1 MGSRSG
7 ADRRSWPPTGPWPR
21 APLSSTS
28 ICSLGR
34 SIRISSPAS
43 ARATRCSA
51 TSARTSSFETSPVVS
66 GCRSTAVTSALART
80 GVIRPDPNDPSPLR
94 IDEVLVRKMLVLFI
108 RDETWKTRLKRAV
121 VGVSGGVDSA
131 VSVALASEALG
142 PENVLG
148 LFTPYRHSSQESRLH
163 ARAVSKQFGFTLE
176 EVPITAQVDAYFRAA
191 PVDESD
197 PRIRIRMGNKM
208 ARERKSI
215 EYDRSWPDGIVI
227 GTSNKT
233 ELLLGYGTQF
243 GDMACGINP
252 VGDLYKTQLRE
263 LALHLGVPE
272 AIVHKPPTA
281 ELWEGQT
288 DEGELGFTYADA
300 DLVLYHMVDRRLRP
314 AVLVE
319 HGFDGQLGTRI
330 RELLRRNH
338 YKRVMPLIA
347 KLSLRT
353 VGHDFL
359 YPRDWEAD

>member
-1 MGSRSG
+1 V
-7 ADRRSWPPTGPWPR
+7 
-21 APLSSTS
+21 
-28 ICSLGR
+28 
-34 SIRISSPAS
+34 
-43 ARATRCSA
+43 TRVL
-51 TSARTSSFETSPVVS
+51 T
-66 GCRSTAVTSALART
+66 RT
-80 GVIRPDPNDPSPLR
+80 GVIRPDPKDASPLR

-108 RDETWKTRLKRAV
+108 RDETAKAHLRRGV

-131 VSVALASEALG
+131 VAVALACEALG
-142 PENVLG
+142 PERVLG
-148 LFTPYRHSSQESRLH
+148 LFTPYRASSDESRRH
-163 ARAVSKQFGFTLE
+163 AQEIARKFGFTLE
-176 EVPITAQVDAYFRAA
+176 EVPITAQVDAYFRGA

-197 PRIRIRMGNKM
+197 ARIRIRMGNKM
-208 ARERKSI
+208 ARERKSV

-263 LALHLGVPE
+263 LAFYLDIPGE
-272 AIVHKPPTA
+272 IVRKPPTA

-314 AVLVE
+314 AELVAA
-319 HGFDGQLGTRI
+319 GFDEKLVTRI
-330 RELLRRNH
+330 REMVRRNH

>member
-1 MGSRSG
+1 
-7 ADRRSWPPTGPWPR
+7 
-21 APLSSTS
+21 
-28 ICSLGR
+28 
-34 SIRISSPAS
+34 
-43 ARATRCSA
+43 
-51 TSARTSSFETSPVVS
+51 
-66 GCRSTAVTSALART
+66 
-80 GVIRPDPNDPSPLR
+80 VIRPDPKDPSPLR
-94 IDEVLVRKMLVLFI
+94 IDEGLVRKMLILFI
-108 RDETWKTRLKRAV
+108 RDEIAKARLVRAV

-131 VSVALASEALG
+131 VTVALATLALG
-142 PENVLG
+142 AENVLG
-148 LFTPYRHSSQESRLH
+148 LFTPYRSSSGESRDH
-163 ARAVSKQFGFTLE
+163 AREVSRTFGFTLE
-176 EVPITAQVDAYFRAA
+176 EVPITEQVDAYFAGLDKK
-191 PVDESD
+191 VDKV
-197 PRIRIRMGNKM
+197 RIGNKM

-215 EYDRSWPDGIVI
+215 EYDRSWPDGIVL

-263 LALHLGVPE
+263 LALSIGIPE
-272 AIVHKPPTA
+272 TIVRKPPTA

-300 DLVLYHMVDRRLRP
+300 DLILYHMVDRRLRP
-314 AVLVE
+314 AGLIE
-319 HGFDGQLGTRI
+319 HGFDANLVNKI
-330 RELLRRNH
+330 REMVRRNH

>member
-1 MGSRSG
+1 M
-7 ADRRSWPPTGPWPR
+7 T
-21 APLSSTS
+21 ST
-28 ICSLGR
+28 
-34 SIRISSPAS
+34 
-43 ARATRCSA
+43 
-51 TSARTSSFETSPVVS
+51 
-66 GCRSTAVTSALART
+66 LART
-80 GVIRPDPNDPSPLR
+80 GVIRPDPKDPSPLR

-108 RDETWKTRLKRAV
+108 RDEIGKARLRRAV

-131 VSVALASEALG
+131 VTAALATLALG
-142 PENVLG
+142 AENVLG
-148 LFTPYRHSSQESRLH
+148 LFTPYRTSSRESRAH
-163 ARAVSKQFGFTLE
+163 ARELSRKFGFTLE
-176 EVPITAQVDAYFRAA
+176 EVPITEQVDAYFGARNEKADR
-191 PVDESD
+191 V
-197 PRIRIRMGNKM
+197 RIGNKM

-215 EYDRSWPDGIVI
+215 EYDRSWPDGIVL

-263 LALHLGVPE
+263 LAHSIGIPE
-272 AIVHKPPTA
+272 AIVRKPPTA

-314 AVLVE
+314 SELIAFGFEAQLV
-319 HGFDGQLGTRI
+319 TRI
-330 RELLRRNH
+330 REMIRRNH

-353 VGHDFL
+353 IGHDFL

>member
-1 MGSRSG
+1 MS
-7 ADRRSWPPTGPWPR
+7 AK
-21 APLSSTS
+21 TS
-28 ICSLGR
+28 
-34 SIRISSPAS
+34 
-43 ARATRCSA
+43 CSA
-51 TSARTSSFETSPVVS
+51 TSPVGWAYRSSD
-66 GCRSTAVTSALART
+66 VTEVLSRT
-80 GVIRPDPNDPSPLR
+80 GVIRPNPKDSSALR
-94 IDEVLVRKMLVLFI
+94 IDEVLVRKMLVLFV
-108 RDETWKTRLKRAV
+108 RDETSKAGLKRAV
-121 VGVSGGVDSA
+121 LGVSGGVDSA

-148 LFTPYRHSSQESRLH
+148 LFTPYRHSSEDSRRH
-163 ARAVSKQFGFTLE
+163 ARAISKKFGFALE

-191 PVDESD
+191 PLDEGD

-243 GDMACGINP
+243 GDMASGINP

-272 AIVHKPPTA
+272 EIVRKPPTA

-314 AVLVE
+314 SELIAA
-319 HGFDGQLGTRI
+319 GFDAGLVTRI
-330 RELLRRNH
+330 REMVRKNH

-347 KLSLRT
+347 KVSLRT

>member
-43 ARATRCSA
+43 ARATRYCA
-51 TSARTSSFETSPVVS
+51 TSARTSCCGTSRAGS
-66 GCRSTAVTSALART
+66 ACRSTAVTDALART
-80 GVIRPDPNDPSPLR
+80 GVIWPDPKDPSPLR
-94 IDEVLVRKMLVLFI
+94 IDEVLVRKMLVLII
-108 RDETWKTRLKRAV
+108 RDETTKARLRRAV

-131 VSVALASEALG
+131 VTVALATEALG

-148 LFTPYRHSSQESRLH
+148 LFTPYRISSGESRDH
-163 ARAVSKQFGFTLE
+163 AQQLSKKFGFSLE
-176 EVPITAQVDAYFRAA
+176 EVPITEQVDAYFRARKEK
-191 PVDESD
+191 VDRV
-197 PRIRIRMGNKM
+197 RIGNKM

-215 EYDRSWPDGIVI
+215 EYDRSWPDGIVL

-252 VGDLYKTQLRE
+252 AGDLYKTQLRE
-263 LALHLGVPE
+263 LALSIGIPG
-272 AIVHKPPTA
+272 AIVRKPPPTQ
-281 ELWEGQT
+281 LWEGQT

-314 AVLVE
+314 AELVE
-319 HGFDGQLGTRI
+319 HGFDAQLVTRI
-330 RELLRRNH
+330 REMVRRNH